1 LGRGKTIGAFAN
13 KCITEAEFRGAKYD
27 TGRSA
32 ATNNNHQA
40 HPEKNKEAS
49 APPLPATHEP
59 LITDKTELPV
69 TIHLETL
76 QLYDEFT
83 AMDKEK
89 SARDRT
95 KKDWQDMD
103 KKAMELLDYMKE
115 PCSLSLEKAL
125 YVRPF
130 SWQKNKIQ

>member
-1 LGRGKTIGAFAN
+1 LGRGKTIGAFAS
-13 KCITEAEFRGAKYD
+13 KCITEAEFWVAKYD

-32 ATNNNHQA
+32 TTNNNRQA

-49 APPLPATHEP
+49 APPPPATHEP
-59 LITDKTELPV
+59 FITDKTELPV
-69 TIHLETL
+69 TIHLATL

-89 SARDRT
+89 PTRDQT

-103 KKAMELLDYMKE
+103 KKAMELLDYMK
-115 PCSLSLEKAL
+115 
-125 YVRPF
+125 
-130 SWQKNKIQ
+130 